1 MMNQLNGNFFAQ
13 RLLDG
18 VLKHFAERWWGTTT
32 ISMFKMGHEIFS
44 YCVKLSSTQVPRI
57 KSDRS
62 LIKSIIKK
70 CMINVSFYRPG
81 KRAPPPTKPKPAVAQ
96 KPAVCPK
103 KAPSVT
109 KRKSL
114 TRQISGPKPP
124 LPIRPPSVKKK
135 TSRDETT
142 ESEAGRKISSTAS
155 EGTSPCKK
163 QSENPVTE
171 SNGDR
176 CKDEEEKSFPPLSRT
191 MSGPA
196 VSFGR
201 HMLEKPRSS
210 SVHSDNDKEE
220 ASKGQHSPRPLP
232 RPKTLKIAS
241 RSPEVPSPGPATPDS
256 SRPTPPPR
264 KKKSGELKRLQ
275 EGCRESSAEEQSD
288 DSSNKSDN
296 EQPTE
301 NNDVGYVNVNRTTSI
316 SKKAPKEILSQP
328 KLDDGV
334 AMKLEANDKSSELI
348 SKTEDARMGV
358 PVREERA
365 ESQDSIASYE
375 NIPDVINRA
384 SPEDETYF
392 EKDLIESSV
401 ENDTQANIPRKVVPY
416 ENVPI
421 MQKPEGP
428 QKVTTPE
435 TTKRQTPHP
444 YENIPSPFKAKPSS
458 QASVEPAVLAMGQAL
473 VDFSEHEVSG
483 LKENHENKVVSHTN
497 ETVSQTK
504 EATSDDEPDY
514 ENTGEHARFNDPS
527 AEMLSDPDSK
537 FNVGFS
543 MDFNRLRIDADDIVD
558 PNDIYTA
565 VPPRG
570 TQLNQMNNDF
580 VSSFSPTRQVDV
592 VQESYYQSPSA
603 SPKPQARRNLFGAE
617 ASGQTGSPEQSQK
630 RVRRP
635 VPQPPVLDAN
645 FNVLRSKNKPSNTPP
660 KIAKAPVIQE
670 QPATLDDN
678 IYVVPK
684 AGAGE
689 VDSVNSF
696 QSSEADDFDDH
707 IYKAP
712 TLHPEVVP
720 EDDRKGSGCSASSDF
735 ECFDPTKFTRVAE
748 QEYSVPR
755 EVNAGPPGDEYME
768 PSRLPSF
775 SQNVKADLA
784 KDRSESSVSATS
796 SIELKP
802 NADYEQML
810 DPVTCSAIRKDGGG
824 EFIFSYIVYI
834 IRSSNFPKVAYVS
847 PLHRCMLQNIH
858 KPGFYMYFVK

>member
-1 MMNQLNGNFFAQ
+1 MYDQL
-13 RLLDG
+13 
-18 VLKHFAERWWGTTT
+18 
-32 ISMFKMGHEIFS
+32 
-44 YCVKLSSTQVPRI
+44 
-57 KSDRS
+57 
-62 LIKSIIKK
+62 SIYP
-70 CMINVSFYRPG
+70 FYRAG

-103 KAPSVT
+103 KASSVT

-124 LPIRPPSVKKK
+124 LPIRPPSVKKR

-142 ESEAGRKISSTAS
+142 ENETARKISSTAK
-155 EGTSPCKK
+155 EGTSPCLK

-171 SNGDR
+171 VSNGDQ
-176 CKDEEEKSFPPLSRT
+176 CKDEEEKNFPPLSRT

-201 HMLEKPRSS
+201 QIMEKPRSS

-232 RPKTLKIAS
+232 RPKTLKVAS
-241 RSPEVPSPGPATPDS
+241 RSPEMPSPGPATPDS

-264 KKKSGELKRLQ
+264 KKRSGELKRLQ
-275 EGCRESSAEEQSD
+275 EGSRENSAEEQSD

-296 EQPTE
+296 EQPPE
-301 NNDVGYVNVNRTTSI
+301 NNDVGYVNVSRTTSV

-328 KLDDGV
+328 KLEDDV
-334 AMKLEANDKSSELI
+334 AIKPEAYDKSSEII
-348 SKTEDARMGV
+348 SKTEDARMEV

-384 SPEDETYF
+384 SPEDETHA
-392 EKDLIESSV
+392 EQEVTESLV
-401 ENDTQANIPRKVVPY
+401 ENDTQASTPRKVVPY

-421 MQKPEGP
+421 IQKPEEA

-458 QASVEPAVLAMGQAL
+458 QASIEPAVLAMGQSL
-473 VDFSEHEVSG
+473 VDFSEHEANG
-483 LKENHENKVVSHTN
+483 FKENHENKVASHTN

-504 EATSDDEPDY
+504 EAFSDDEPDY

-570 TQLNQMNNDF
+570 TQLNQMNNDL

-592 VQESYYQSPSA
+592 IQESYYQSPSA

-617 ASGQTGSPEQSQK
+617 ASGHAGSPEQSQK
-630 RVRRP
+630 RIRRP
-635 VPQPPVLDAN
+635 APQPPVLDAN

-660 KIAKAPVIQE
+660 KIAKTPVIQE
-670 QPATLDDN
+670 QPANLDDN

-755 EVNAGPPGDEYME
+755 EVNAGLPGDEYME

-775 SQNVKADLA
+775 SQNVKAGLA
-784 KDRSESSVSATS
+784 KDRSESNVNATS
-796 SIELKP
+796 SVELKP
-802 NADYEQML
+802 NAEYEQMV
-810 DPVTCSAIRKDGGG
+810 DPVTRSAIRKDGGG
-824 EFIFSYIVYI
+824 EFIYSCINYIT
-834 IRSSNFPKVAYVS
+834 RSSIFPKVAYIS
-847 PLHRCMLQNIH
+847 RLHML
-858 KPGFYMYFVK
+858 